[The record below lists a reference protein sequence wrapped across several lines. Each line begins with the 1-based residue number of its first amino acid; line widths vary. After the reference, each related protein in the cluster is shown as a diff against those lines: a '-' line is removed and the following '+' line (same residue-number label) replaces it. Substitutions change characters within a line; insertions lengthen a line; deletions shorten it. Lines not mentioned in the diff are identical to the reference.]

1 MRIFIFFKKEFY
13 KYTQS
18 TEDEIRSNTIY
29 TIGVLCS
36 QSRNTLQEFY
46 SKIINDLLVMIKT
59 EKHKQ
64 SQDNICGT
72 LCRLFM
78 CCMSSNSQNI
88 NYGYTR
94 IQT

>member
-1 MRIFIFFKKEFY
+1 
-13 KYTQS
+13 
-18 TEDEIRSNTIY
+18 
-29 TIGVLCS
+29 
-36 QSRNTLQEFY
+36 
-46 SKIINDLLVMIKT
+46 MIKT

-88 NYGYTR
+88 NYELVR
-94 IQT
+94 ICLKYLFILEEITLKLILEDFAWNFRINTIKGRY